1 MSVLILVVDDE
12 ADVEMLFR
20 QQFRKDIR
28 DGRFT
33 LEFALSANDALAQLA
48 RANEA
53 RLILILSDIN
63 MPGMSGLELLPKIKA
78 SHPDVPVVMITA
90 YGDAGTRN
98 KALALGAQDLLTK
111 PVDFAALKARINAHL
126 SARGLAG

>member
-1 MSVLILVVDDE
+1 
-12 ADVEMLFR
+12 
-20 QQFRKDIR
+20 
-28 DGRFT
+28 
-33 LEFALSANDALAQLA
+33 
-48 RANEA
+48 
-53 RLILILSDIN
+53 
-63 MPGMSGLELLPKIKA
+63 MSGLELLPKIKA

-90 YGDAGTRN
+90 YGDAGTRD